1 MIEASS
7 ILSPVSKH
15 MKELDD
21 AIGNGSSLSEE
32 KTAQIK
38 KRNDEL
44 DKIGLTWKLK
54 RALPHVRKTFT
65 DVELKVEGFEST
77 VKDRLHWTQRVY
89 RQMRSEMTSE
99 NRSGTPRSR
108 NISLGCRSRLLP
120 ISI

>member
-44 DKIGLTWKLK
+44 DKTG
-54 RALPHVRKTFT
+54 
-65 DVELKVEGFEST
+65 S
-77 VKDRLHWTQRVY
+77 
-89 RQMRSEMTSE
+89 
-99 NRSGTPRSR
+99 
-108 NISLGCRSRLLP
+108 
-120 ISI
+120 